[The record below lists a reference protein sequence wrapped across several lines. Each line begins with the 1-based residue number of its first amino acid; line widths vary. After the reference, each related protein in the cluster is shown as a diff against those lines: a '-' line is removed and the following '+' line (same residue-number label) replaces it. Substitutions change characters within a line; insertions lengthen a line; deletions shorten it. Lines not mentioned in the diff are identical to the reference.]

1 MRSSSEKRT
10 VFRWSLAF
18 HSNHQITMSP
28 TENSRRIWRRFLN
41 RNEEDEKVQ
50 TSKKKLRSKGMGEV
64 TITTMDRNDISLTR
78 TMKTLAMR
86 ISKELTSC
94 LMFDKLRNLQ
104 QISREVAIQFQGKGR
119 LQEKRLRKS
128 TLMNLRLKHWT
139 TCLEFL
145 EGKMKNLLS
154 NLAEYLLLN
163 NLTLMIFLQSMTSFK
178 TGLSFQ
184 TSIQGILCKI

>member
-1 MRSSSEKRT
+1 MRSSSEKLT

-18 HSNHQITMSP
+18 LSNLQITMSP

-64 TITTMDRNDISLTR
+64 TITTMDRNDINLTR

-128 TLMNLRLKHWT
+128 TLMNLRLKHWM

-178 TGLSFQ
+178 MGLSFQ
-184 TSIQGILCKI
+184 TSIQEILCRI

>member
-1 MRSSSEKRT
+1 MRSSSEKQT

-18 HSNHQITMSP
+18 LSNHQITMSP

-50 TSKKKLRSKGMGEV
+50 TSKKKLRSKGMEEV
-64 TITTMDRNDISLTR
+64 TITTMDRNDINLTR
-78 TMKTLAMR
+78 TMKTLAMK
-86 ISKELTSC
+86 ILKELTSC
-94 LMFDKLRNLQ
+94 LMFDKLKSLQ

-145 EGKMKNLLS
+145 EVKMKNLLS

-184 TSIQGILCKI
+184 TSIQEIPCRI

>member
-18 HSNHQITMSP
+18 LSNLQITMSP
-28 TENSRRIWRRFLN
+28 TENSRRIWKRFLN

-50 TSKKKLRSKGMGEV
+50 TSKKKLRSKGMEEV

-78 TMKTLAMR
+78 TMKTLEMR
-86 ISKELTSC
+86 ILKELTSC

-104 QISREVAIQFQGKGR
+104 QISREVAIQFPGKGR

-139 TCLEFL
+139 TCSEFL
-145 EGKMKNLLS
+145 EVKMKNLLS

-163 NLTLMIFLQSMTSFK
+163 NLTLMIFLQSMTFFK

-184 TSIQGILCKI
+184 TSIQEILCKI

>member
-1 MRSSSEKRT
+1 MRSSSEKQT

-18 HSNHQITMSP
+18 LSNHQITMSP

-50 TSKKKLRSKGMGEV
+50 TSKKKLRSKGMEEV
-64 TITTMDRNDISLTR
+64 TITTMDRNDINLTR
-78 TMKTLAMR
+78 TMKTLAMK
-86 ISKELTSC
+86 ILKELTSC
-94 LMFDKLRNLQ
+94 LMFDKLKSLQ
-104 QISREVAIQFQGKGR
+104 QISREVAIQFPGKGR
-119 LQEKRLRKS
+119 LREKRLRKS

-145 EGKMKNLLS
+145 EVKMKNLLS

-184 TSIQGILCKI
+184 TSIQEIPCRI

>member
-1 MRSSSEKRT
+1 MRSSSEKLT

-18 HSNHQITMSP
+18 LSNLQITMSP

-50 TSKKKLRSKGMGEV
+50 TSKKKLRSKGMEEV
-64 TITTMDRNDISLTR
+64 TIMTMDRNDISLTR
-78 TMKTLAMR
+78 TMKTLAMK
-86 ISKELTSC
+86 ILKELTSC
-94 LMFDKLRNLQ
+94 LMFDKLRNLL

-119 LQEKRLRKS
+119 LQEKLLRKS
-128 TLMNLRLKHWT
+128 TLMNLRLKHWMI
-139 TCLEFL
+139 CLEFL

-163 NLTLMIFLQSMTSFK
+163 NSTLMIFLQSMTFFK